1 MNNTNPFVP
10 QGSSLWEQ
18 QKMKARAR
26 LRVAVFCTLS
36 ICILGL
42 MALLIQGC
50 RKPSEEGAG
59 NENTNA
65 TPVAT
70 LETPTN
76 VVDNTAT
83 PPNTNVT
90 PTPPVAPAMQE
101 YTVVAGDTLSGIAT
115 KFGLSSYK
123 AIVDANPGVEPT
135 KLHPG
140 QKLKIPPPAAA
151 ATTAGTTPT
160 ATSANGQDTY
170 KVKSGDTLSSIA
182 ANHKTTVKALRAE
195 NNLTTDR
202 ITVGQILKL
211 PKSTIT
217 TAATNAP

>member
-36 ICILGL
+36 ISILGL

-50 RKPSEEGAG
+50 RRPADETAG
-59 NENTNA
+59 NEGGTNPA
-65 TPVAT
+65 VNPFEVTNNNQIA
-70 LETPTN
+70 ET
-76 VVDNTAT
+76 TAT
-83 PPNTNVT
+83 NPVV
-90 PTPPVAPAMQE
+90 PPVPPPVPQMQE

-115 KFGLSSYK
+115 KFGLPSYK
-123 AIVDANPGVEPT
+123 LIVEANPTVEPT

-140 QKLKIPPPAAA
+140 QKLKIPPPPTP
-151 ATTAGTTPT
+151 ATTPGGMTTPT
-160 ATSANGQDTY
+160 AVAQDTY

-202 ITVGQILKL
+202 ITVGQVLKL
-211 PKSTIT
+211 PKPTTTT
-217 TAATNAP
+217 TATNTP